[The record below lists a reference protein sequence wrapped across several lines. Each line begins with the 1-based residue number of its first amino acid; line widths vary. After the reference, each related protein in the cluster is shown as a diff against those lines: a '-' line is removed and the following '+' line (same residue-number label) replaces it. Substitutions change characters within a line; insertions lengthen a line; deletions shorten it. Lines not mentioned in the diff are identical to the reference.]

1 MYKETHRGSRSGLI
15 IHHQQFKTT
24 DRTAVLYGYDDIGA
38 GYASDLNKGISSK
51 AKTMLQS

>member
-1 MYKETHRGSRSGLI
+1 MYKETQRGSRSGLI